1 MTQVHVLLST
11 TSRQNNLRTSG
22 EMLSSQLSQILKA
35 NIATLN
41 SLYNFFTYKDECIKE
56 QYLSCCKSVIGLLL
70 VFLLFE
76 L

>member
-1 MTQVHVLLST
+1 
-11 TSRQNNLRTSG
+11 
-22 EMLSSQLSQILKA
+22 MLSSQLSQILKA

-41 SLYNFFTYKDECIKE
+41 SLYNFFTYKDKCIKE

-70 VFLLFE
+70 AFLLFE

>member
-1 MTQVHVLLST
+1 
-11 TSRQNNLRTSG
+11 
-22 EMLSSQLSQILKA
+22 MLSSQLSQILKA

-41 SLYNFFTYKDECIKE
+41 SLYNFFTYKDACIKE

-76 L
+76 LYVSQQTIQVTVRV

>member
-1 MTQVHVLLST
+1 
-11 TSRQNNLRTSG
+11 
-22 EMLSSQLSQILKA
+22 MLSSQLSQILKA

-41 SLYNFFTYKDECIKE
+41 SLYNFFMYKDECIKE

>member
-1 MTQVHVLLST
+1 
-11 TSRQNNLRTSG
+11 
-22 EMLSSQLSQILKA
+22 MLSSQLSQILKA

-41 SLYNFFTYKDECIKE
+41 SLYNFFTYKDACIKE

-76 L
+76 LYQYVSQQTIQVTVRV